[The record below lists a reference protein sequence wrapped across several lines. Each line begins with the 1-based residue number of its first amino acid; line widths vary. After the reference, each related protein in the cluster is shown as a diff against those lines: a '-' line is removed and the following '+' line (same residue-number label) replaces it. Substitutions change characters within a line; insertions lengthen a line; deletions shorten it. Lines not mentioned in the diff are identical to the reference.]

1 MKQVFTLLMMGL
13 LSLPGFSQ
21 KFNRKNLDNHT
32 ADYPFIYGAQYYRAP
47 TPAKENWDSD
57 MKHFSELEFTDIK
70 FWLQWRWAQP
80 ASDKY
85 YFEDLDELID
95 IAAKYK
101 LRVTIN
107 AIFDVAP
114 VWLYEKYPDAKQ
126 VMNNGGMIEPYVV
139 SHRQIGGHPGPCYN
153 HPGALKE
160 RKEFFAKAINH
171 LKKHD
176 NLVLWDV
183 WNEPEL
189 SYPQRGGKL
198 DELACYCDHCKGEFT
213 KWLENKYKNLESINQ
228 VWGRNYQNWN
238 QVELPKSTV
247 TFKDFI
253 DWREFHGYTM
263 LNEAKWRLA
272 MTKELD
278 PTRISYLHVVPNTTQ
293 PFNAVTTCMDDFEV
307 SKHCDVFAATMNNGP
322 YFTPQVISA
331 GNGKICY
338 NVESHI
344 NGGSTSL
351 HQAVIDLNDLLNDFL
366 PQVGMGIKGFMF
378 WQFRPE
384 VLGLEAPNWG
394 VVNIDGSDRTV
405 TKAAETFIKTIKPH
419 TDLLMKSFPKQPE
432 VAIWKS
438 QKNEIFHYCEYG
450 DFNSLANS
458 INAYS
463 DFLYKHSY
471 GFNYVNSAMLND
483 LSQYKVLIMPSAY
496 YLTQQE
502 ADAVDAFVNNGGV
515 LLSEAHL
522 GAYNDNIGRHSYH
535 MPGFGLDKKW
545 GIEEVET
552 STTYRLKMPEKEE
565 VNLQVVSDVQKFL
578 KDFGTTGGKYVPIAM
593 KDGSVLWGAL
603 RFAKIQADDATALG
617 YFTNDFPTII
627 KKNIGKGK
635 VYYCGTNIGE
645 GSEKDKSGFNKFL
658 NTIFSE
664 SGVKT
669 ELDANKKDVWVKG
682 LYEKERLN
690 FMVIRN
696 MDEEESSVDLM
707 FKGKA
712 KGLFSGMEVKS
723 GENISLPKGFC
734 DLFVVE

>member
-1 MKQVFTLLMMGL
+1 MKTIAIIISIVVIALKSYSQVYD
-13 LSLPGFSQ
+13 
-21 KFNRKNLDNHT
+21 RKDLDNQT
-32 ADYPFIYGAQYYRAP
+32 ADYPFVWGAQYYRAP

-57 MKHFSELEFTDIK
+57 MKRFSELGFTDIK
-70 FWLQWRWAQP
+70 FWLQWRWSHP
-80 ASDKY
+80 AKEKY
-85 YFEDLDELID
+85 YFEDLDELME

-114 VWLYEKYPDAKQ
+114 VWLYAKYPDAKQ
-126 VMNNGGMIEPYVV
+126 VMNNGDVIEPYVV

-153 HPGALKE
+153 HPGALQE
-160 RKEFFAKAINH
+160 RKEFFVKAINH
-171 LKKHD
+171 LKRHE
-176 NLVLWDV
+176 NLVFWDV

-189 SYPQRGGKL
+189 SYPQRDGEL
-198 DELACYCDHCKGEFT
+198 DKLACYCHNCKGAFI
-213 KWLENKYKNLESINQ
+213 KWLEDKYNNLETLNM
-228 VWGRNYQNWN
+228 VWGRNYQRWD
-238 QVELPKSTV
+238 QVELPKSTQ

-253 DWREFHGYTM
+253 DWREFHGYTL
-263 LNEAKWRLA
+263 LNEAKWRLEMA
-272 MTKELD
+272 KELD
-278 PTRISYLHVVPNTTQ
+278 PNRITYLHVVPNTTQ

-307 SKHCDVFAATMNNGP
+307 SKHCDVFAATMNSGP
-322 YFTPQVISA
+322 YFTPQVVSA
-331 GNGKICY
+331 AQGKVSY

-344 NGGSTSL
+344 NGGSITM
-351 HQAVIDLNDLLNDFL
+351 HQAVVDQNDLLNDFL

-384 VLGLEAPNWG
+384 VLGREAPNWG
-394 VVNIDGSDRTV
+394 VLNVDGSNRVV
-405 TKAAETFIKTIKPH
+405 TKAAETFGKTIMPYVVE
-419 TDLLMKSFPKQPE
+419 LMKSFPKQPE

-438 QKNEIFHYCEYG
+438 QINEIFHYCKYG
-450 DFNSLANS
+450 DFNSLAAS

-471 GFNYVNSAMLND
+471 AFNYVNSELLND

-502 ADAVDAFVNNGGV
+502 ADAIDAFVNNGGV

-522 GAYNDNIGRHSYH
+522 GAYNDNTGRHNYN

-545 GIEEVET
+545 GIKEVET

-593 KDGSVLWGAL
+593 NDGTVLWGAF
-603 RFAKIQADDATALG
+603 RFAKLEADNATALG
-617 YFTNDFPTII
+617 SFTKDYPIVI
-627 KKNIGKGK
+627 SKKIGKGK
-635 VYYCGTNIGE
+635 VWYCGTNIGE
-645 GSEKDKSGFNKFL
+645 GSKKDESGFNKFVKSIL
-658 NTIFSE
+658 SE

-669 ELDANKKDVWVKG
+669 ELDANKKNIWVKG
-682 LYEKERLN
+682 LYEKDKLN

-696 MDEEESSVDLM
+696 MDEEDSSVNLN
-707 FKGKA
+707 FKGTA
-712 KGLFSGMEVKS
+712 RGLFSGRKIKP
-723 GENISLPKGFC
+723 GENITLPKGFC